1 MSETRELTLKEEKF
15 CRKFVECGNMS
26 ESYRSAGYKYS
37 SNEDSSSRGRQLFMK
52 PHIKKYIS
60 QLLDE
65 YRTDAI
71 ADAQEVLE
79 YLTSVMR
86 GNMNEEQVVVL
97 NDADGQSNAEKVLVQ
112 ANINQRNK
120 ASELLGKRYG
130 LFTDKVDLS
139 SENIVLIDEDFEVSD
154 DE

>member
-1 MSETRELTLKEEKF
+1 MGETKELTLKEEKF
-15 CRKFVECGNMS
+15 CRKFVECGNMA

-37 SNEDSSSRGRQLFMK
+37 NNTEASRGGKDVFMK
-52 PHIKKYIS
+52 PHIKKYIA
-60 QLLDE
+60 QLLNE
-65 YRTDAI
+65 YRTEAI

-79 YLTSVMR
+79 YLTNVMR
-86 GNMNEEQVVVL
+86 GNLSEEQVVVL
-97 NDADGQSNAEKVLVQ
+97 SDADGQSNAEKVLVQ

-154 DE
+154 E